1 MSASDIPDI
10 RRHMERLAAEGV
22 DVVRVIYPDLIGTDR
37 ARDVLLDHLPA
48 ACAHGLAFCRAVYH
62 TSPQGDVV
70 PVAGGVDAGL
80 PDVCVRPDLSTLT
93 VLPWEPGV
101 ATCLGEVTDP
111 ATSAPAPE
119 SPRDLLRSVLA
130 RCAEH
135 GLRPVVGPELEYFLL
150 EPAPCAPTGWRRSPE
165 TTGAVYTAGLRAD
178 PDNHLLRTLR
188 LLRDLRIGVTNGNHE
203 FDGGQYEIN
212 LTHSGALDAADRAFR
227 FKAAVKELARG
238 EGRLAT
244 FMAKPFGDAGGSGF
258 HLHLSCEDLGGDLG
272 GDAGGSAGGS
282 AGGGVGGSAGGSAG
296 EGVGG
301 SAGEDVGGGAGEGVG
316 GGAGEGVGGGAG
328 EGVGG
333 GAGEGVGG
341 GAGGGAGGANVFD
354 DPAGAY
360 GLSATARHAVAG
372 VLAHAPALAALA
384 NPTVNSYKRFGP
396 DTLAPW
402 LIDWGLDNRSAM
414 LRIPPERG
422 SGARLELRLGDA
434 SANPYLLI
442 AGTLAA
448 ALLGVRAGE
457 EPPAPLEG
465 YGYDTARSALLPP
478 TLSAALDALEAD
490 TALIE
495 LLGKGFTTAYL
506 TYKRNEV
513 ARFQR
518 HVTDWE
524 FTEYAYHL

>member
-1 MSASDIPDI
+1 VSASDTPDV
-10 RRHMERLAAEGV
+10 RRHLERLAAEGI

-37 ARDVLLDHLPA
+37 ARDVLLDHLPS
-48 ACAHGLAFCRAVYH
+48 ACDHGLAFCRAVYH

-70 PVAGGVDAGL
+70 PVAGGLDAGL

-93 VLPWEPGV
+93 ALPWEPGV
-101 ATCLGEVTDP
+101 ATCLGEVVDP
-111 ATSAPAPE
+111 ATGAPAAE
-119 SPRDLLRSVLA
+119 SPRDLLRAVLA

-150 EPAPCAPTGWRRSPE
+150 EPAPETPTGWRRAPE

-178 PDNHLLRTLR
+178 PGNHLLRTLR
-188 LLRDLRIGVTNGNHE
+188 HLRDLGIGVVAGNHE

-212 LTHSGALDAADRAFR
+212 LSHSGALDAADRAFR
-227 FKAAVKELARG
+227 FKAAVKELARK
-238 EGRLAT
+238 EGKLAT

-258 HLHLSCEDLGGDLG
+258 HLHLSCLAPDE
-272 GDAGGSAGGS
+272 
-282 AGGGVGGSAGGSAG
+282 
-296 EGVGG
+296 EG
-301 SAGEDVGGGAGEGVG
+301 AHNA
-316 GGAGEGVGGGAG
+316 
-328 EGVGG
+328 
-333 GAGEGVGG
+333 
-341 GAGGGAGGANVFD
+341 FD
-354 DPAGAY
+354 DPSGTY

-372 VLAHAPALAALA
+372 ILAHAPALAALA

-422 SGARLELRLGDA
+422 SGARVELRLGDA
-434 SANPYLLI
+434 GANPYLLI
-442 AGTLAA
+442 AGTIAA

-465 YGYDTARSALLPP
+465 YGYDTSKSAVLPTNLP
-478 TLSAALDALEAD
+478 AALDALEAD
-490 TALIE
+490 TSLTE
-495 LLGKGFTTAYL
+495 LLGKDFTTSFL
-506 TYKRNEV
+506 SYKRNEV
-513 ARFQR
+513 ERFQR

>member
-70 PVAGGVDAGL
+70 PVAGGLDAGL

-93 VLPWEPGV
+93 PLPWEPGV
-101 ATCLGEVTDP
+101 AVCLGEVTDP
-111 ATSAPAPE
+111 TTSAPAPE
-119 SPRDLLRSVLA
+119 SPRDLLRAVLA
-130 RCAEH
+130 HCAEQ
-135 GLRPVVGPELEYFLL
+135 GLGPVVGPELEYFLL
-150 EPAPCAPTGWRRSPE
+150 EPAPGSPTGWRRSPE

-212 LTHSGALDAADRAFR
+212 LTHSDALDAADRAFR
-227 FKAAVKELARG
+227 FKAAVKELARR

-258 HLHLSCEDLGGDLG
+258 HLHLSCED
-272 GDAGGSAGGS
+272 AR
-282 AGGGVGGSAGGSAG
+282 
-296 EGVGG
+296 
-301 SAGEDVGGGAGEGVG
+301 
-316 GGAGEGVGGGAG
+316 
-328 EGVGG
+328 
-333 GAGEGVGG
+333 
-341 GAGGGAGGANVFD
+341 GANAFD

-422 SGARLELRLGDA
+422 AGARLELRLGDA

-442 AGTLAA
+442 AGAVAA

-490 TALIE
+490 TALTD
-495 LLGKGFTTAYL
+495 LLGKDFTTAFL
-506 TYKRNEV
+506 TYKRDEV